1 MPAITLLLCP
11 CTSRSVAALDQAG
24 VADEDIQIRSLIIHR
39 LDWGDRK
46 GQHQA
51 GNTIDVTVRDVDRGT
66 VQLSQ
71 CRVPLPVYQSCDMT
85 TLPTCLRSSKWR

>member
-1 MPAITLLLCP
+1 
-11 CTSRSVAALDQAG
+11 
-24 VADEDIQIRSLIIHR
+24 
-39 LDWGDRK
+39 
-46 GQHQA
+46 
-51 GNTIDVTVRDVDRGT
+51 VRDVDRGT